1 MLGNEQAVSKLLHN
15 CALSHKLGLKP
26 FRRCADCELR
36 NARQCPP
43 IRASI
48 LLVVAVVCE
57 GATAW
62 YFGGA
67 VLNTIFVITALAAVL
82 ILSLINA
89 RTDERVRS
97 RRRLLELRRE
107 QAEQHEF
114 LKKLSPLE
122 SLDECLEKIIDSA
135 IERLRCGRVS
145 VMLADEACE
154 YLYIAASRG
163 VPQDVVDSTRIPI
176 GERIAG
182 RVFQSDTPLHI
193 RGAQNTDEA
202 LPIDSDA
209 IMSAPLLLSNMSW
222 GKIRLGVLSITE
234 PVGRDDFTIEDE
246 FVFSNICE
254 ASAVAIHNQQAVAR
268 VKRSNV
274 EFLETLVNAIEARD
288 KYTRG
293 HSDRVARYA
302 VAIGEQM
309 SLSDKSLDEL
319 SMAGRLHDIGKIGV
333 ADEILYKRSA
343 PSEDEW
349 DRIRQHPVTATEM
362 LADASLL
369 SGAMDA
375 IRCHH
380 ERLDGSGY
388 PQGLS
393 DGDIPLPA
401 RIVCVADAFDAM
413 TTRRTYSKAMSLRD
427 ALAEMLK
434 NAGKQFDLACV
445 EALAEAVGSGKLT
458 DVLPTE
464 TESAPVA
471 RGLSASAGRGFA

>member
-15 CALSHKLGLKP
+15 CVLAHRLGIKP
-26 FRRCADCELR
+26 FRRCDDCELPSV
-36 NARQCPP
+36 RQCPP

-48 LLVVAVVCE
+48 LLVLAVAVE
-57 GATAW
+57 GAAAW
-62 YFGGA
+62 WFGGA
-67 VLNTIFVITALAAVL
+67 VLTTIFIMTGLVAVI
-82 ILSLINA
+82 ILLLINS
-89 RTDERVRS
+89 RTDEQTRS

-122 SLDECLEKIIDSA
+122 GLDECLEYIVDNS
-135 IERLRCGRVS
+135 IERLHCHRVS
-145 VMLADEACE
+145 VMLADEAGE
-154 YLYIAASRG
+154 HLYIAAARG
-163 VPQDVVDSTRIPI
+163 VPQDVIDSTRIPV

-182 RVFQSDTPLHI
+182 RVFQSDTPIHI
-193 RGAQNTDEA
+193 RGPQNADEA

-222 GKIRLGVLSITE
+222 GKMRIGVLSITE

-254 ASAVAIHNQQAVAR
+254 ASAVAIHNHQTVAR

-274 EFLETLVNAIEARD
+274 EFLETLVSAIEARD

-293 HSDRVARYA
+293 HSERVARYA
-302 VAIGEQM
+302 IAIGEQM
-309 SLSDKSLDEL
+309 SLSENSLDEL
-319 SMAGRLHDIGKIGV
+319 SVAGRLHDIGKI
-333 ADEILYKRSA
+333 AMPDEILHKRAA
-343 PSEDEW
+343 PSDDEW

-362 LADASLL
+362 LAGASLV
-369 SGAMDA
+369 SGALDA

-393 DGDIPLPA
+393 NGDISLPA
-401 RIVCVADAFDAM
+401 RVLCVADAFDAM
-413 TTRRTYSKAMSLRD
+413 TTRRPYSEPLSLRD
-427 ALAEMLK
+427 ALAELL
-434 NAGKQFDLACV
+434 NGAGKQFDLACV
-445 EALAEAVGSGKLT
+445 EALTEAIGAGKLA
-458 DVLPTE
+458 DVLPAE
-464 TESAPVA
+464 TAPVPIA
-471 RGLSASAGRGFA
+471 

>member
-15 CALSHKLGLKP
+15 CVLSYKFGLKP
-26 FRRCADCELR
+26 FRRCADCELQ
-36 NARQCPP
+36 NIRQCPP

-48 LLVVAVVCE
+48 LLVLAVATE
-57 GATAW
+57 GAAAW

-67 VLNTIFVITALAAVL
+67 VLSTIFIMTGLVAVIM
-82 ILSLINA
+82 LSLINSQ
-89 RTDERVRS
+89 TDERERS
-97 RRRLLELRRE
+97 RHRLRQLRRE

-114 LKKLSPLE
+114 LKKLSPLD
-122 SLDECLEKIIDSA
+122 SLDECLEYIVDSA

-145 VMLADEACE
+145 VMLADEAGE

-163 VPQDVVDSTRIPI
+163 VPQDVIDSTRIPV

-182 RVFQSDTPLHI
+182 RVFQSDTPIHI
-193 RGAQNTDEA
+193 RGAQNADEA

-209 IMSAPLLLSNMSW
+209 IMSAPLLLSNMNW
-222 GKIRLGVLSITE
+222 GKLRLGVLSITV

-254 ASAVAIHNQQAVAR
+254 ASAVAIHNHQAVAR

-288 KYTRG
+288 TYTRG
-293 HSDRVARYA
+293 HSERVARYA

-309 SLSDKSLDEL
+309 SLSEKSIDQLN
-319 SMAGRLHDIGKIGV
+319 MAGRLHDIGKIGM
-333 ADEILYKRSA
+333 ADEILYKRTE

-349 DRIRQHPVTATEM
+349 DRIRLHPVTATEM
-362 LADASLL
+362 LAGASLV
-369 SGAMDA
+369 SGALDA

-393 DGDIPLPA
+393 GGDIPLPA
-401 RIVCVADAFDAM
+401 RVICVADAFDAM
-413 TTRRTYSKAMSLRD
+413 TTRRPYAEPLSLRE
-427 ALAEMLK
+427 ALAELLK
-434 NAGKQFDLACV
+434 NAGKQFDLACA
-445 EALAEAVGSGKLT
+445 EALAEAVGSGKLA
-458 DVLPTE
+458 DILPAE
-464 TESAPVA
+464 TEPAPVA
-471 RGLSASAGRGFA
+471 